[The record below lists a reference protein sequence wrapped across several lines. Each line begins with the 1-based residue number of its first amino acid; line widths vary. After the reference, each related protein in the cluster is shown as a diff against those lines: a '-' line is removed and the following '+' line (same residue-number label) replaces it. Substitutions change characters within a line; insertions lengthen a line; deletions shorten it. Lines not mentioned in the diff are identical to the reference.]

1 MMRRIALPV
10 FMLLAAAAAP
20 ARGQELSDV
29 VERVARSWSRGDASA
44 VVAHAARGGLSLDL
58 EGQRVGPV
66 AARQAAAVLRGLF
79 DRSETVRADA
89 GRTRVVGGSPEKA
102 FGEIAWTSRA
112 RGTTI
117 PERATVVLAFV
128 REDGQWRVTEIRL
141 MR

>member
-1 MMRRIALPV
+1 MMPRLALPILL
-10 FMLLAAAAAP
+10 LLAAAGPVRA
-20 ARGQELSDV
+20 QELSDV

-44 VVAHAARGGLSLDL
+44 IVAHAARSGISLDL
-58 EGQRVGPV
+58 DGQRVGPI
-66 AARQAAAVLRGLF
+66 APRQAAAVLRDVL
-79 DRSETVRADA
+79 DRRETVRASA
-89 GRTRVVGGSPEKA
+89 GRARVVGGSPEKG

>member
-1 MMRRIALPV
+1 MMPRLALPILV
-10 FMLLAAAAAP
+10 LLAVAAP

-44 VVAHAARGGLSLDL
+44 IVAHAARAGISLDL
-58 EGQRVGPV
+58 GGQRVGPIP
-66 AARQAAAVLRGLF
+66 ARQAAAVLRGVL
-79 DRSETVRADA
+79 DRRETVRASA
-89 GRTRVVGGSPEKA
+89 GQTRVVGGSPQTA
-102 FGEIAWTSRA
+102 FGEIAWTSRV

-128 REDGQWRVTEIRL
+128 REDGHWRVTEIRL